1 MLAKEYGS
9 NFEDTIAVCKQGM
22 VEDTSDTFYLR
33 TGREALFI
41 VGLEAIKRNIKQVL
55 FPALCCPSMV
65 QPFIQLGF
73 DIEYYDIVNGLKVDQ
88 NSFERK
94 LNDNQLILLLHY
106 YGIRAFESK
115 VMEEAITDHKN
126 IIVVQD
132 LTQNLFSENLRE
144 PFANFY
150 IASIR
155 KWLSVPDGAVLI
167 ENAYHS
173 QCLASI
179 KENDGVFSS
188 INYKAMKQKTEY
200 LRTGNSQTKEKYRS
214 VFANGVSILKKEVV
228 PQSMSDIAR
237 QLLFNLNKET
247 IEQKRKENFQTLRG
261 CLSTLDPSIMQ
272 YAITKNTPLC
282 FPIVV
287 NNRSIIQSEL
297 AGRGIYTQVLWPLP
311 EDDSRKSMYA
321 VWFSEHMLAVPCDQ
335 RYSKEDM
342 TYIAAQ
348 LDDVISNYNKG
359 E

>member
-1 MLAKEYGS
+1 MLVKEYGS
-9 NFEDTIAVCKQGM
+9 NFEDTIVMGKQGM
-22 VEDTSDTFYLR
+22 VGDTSDTFYLR

-41 VGLEAIKRNIKQVL
+41 VGLEAKKRNIKQVL

-73 DIEYYDIVNGLKVDQ
+73 EICYYDIVDDLKVDQ
-88 NSFERK
+88 DSFERK

-106 YGIRAFESK
+106 YGLRAFKSK
-115 VMEEAITDHKN
+115 AMEEAIKNREN

-167 ENAYHS
+167 DNSYHS
-173 QCLASI
+173 ECVASI
-179 KENDGVFSS
+179 KENDRVFSS
-188 INYKAMKQKTEY
+188 IYYEAMKQKTEY
-200 LRTGNSQTKEKYRS
+200 LRTGNLEIKEKYRS
-214 VFANGVSILKKEVV
+214 LFANGVSILKEEVV
-228 PQSMSDIAR
+228 PQSMSNIAR
-237 QLLFNLNKET
+237 QLLLNLNKENT
-247 IEQKRKENFQTLRG
+247 EQKRKENFQTLRD
-261 CLSTLDPSIMQ
+261 CLSELDRSITQ
-272 YAITKNTPLC
+272 YAVTKNTPLC
-282 FPIVV
+282 LPLVV

-311 EDDSRKSMYA
+311 EDDSRKSMFA

-342 TYIAAQ
+342 RYIAAR
-348 LDDVISNYNKG
+348 LVDVIPKYNQG